1 MPPLLKR
8 TLLLLAVT
16 GALLLAPWPSL
27 ANSDAEKRQ
36 AAVSKQI
43 NRVLKE
49 LADEKNRYSELER
62 KLEDVEKRI
71 QFQTN
76 TLRKLESQIGK
87 GEQRLT
93 GLQASVKEQ
102 RYQLSD
108 QQRLLAKQLRA
119 AWMTGNQETVQ
130 LWLSGRDI
138 KMFGPVLTW
147 YDYVNKSRADNV
159 IGLSAEL
166 ELLTRTEK
174 ELAEATDALRG
185 LRDSEQQNIGR
196 LDAAREQ
203 RAQLLASSGQRIKA
217 EESQLKKLK
226 QEEAEL
232 AKLIEKLKIAA
243 AKAPPPSKPSVPD
256 VPFRKLTGKLH
267 WPVKGKIQH
276 DYGSPRADGR
286 LKWNGVTIK
295 AKRGS
300 KVHSVAG
307 GEVIFADWL
316 GRLGLLMIVDHGD
329 NYLTLYGHN
338 QALYKKPGDKVTA
351 GDLIA
356 SVGDSGGR
364 TESALYFEVRKG
376 SSFRNP
382 HLWCKK
388 AAL

>member
-8 TLLLLAVT
+8 ASLLLAIS
-16 GALLLAPWPSL
+16 GALWLAPASL
-27 ANSDAEKRQ
+27 YANKDAEKRQ
-36 AAVSKQI
+36 AAVAKQI
-43 NRVLKE
+43 DLVIQE
-49 LADEKNRYSELER
+49 LQAEKNRYSELEK
-62 KLEDVEKRI
+62 KLQDVEKRI
-71 QFQTN
+71 QFQSR
-76 TLRKLESQIGK
+76 TLRKLEEQITK
-87 GEQRLT
+87 GAARITQ
-93 GLQASVKEQ
+93 LQADQKEQ
-102 RYQLSD
+102 RYALSD

-119 AWMTGNQETVQ
+119 AWMTGNQEQLQ
-130 LWLSGRDI
+130 LWLSGRDV

-147 YDYVNKSRADNV
+147 YEYVSKSRADNV
-159 IGLSAEL
+159 IDLSAEL
-166 ELLTRTEK
+166 ELLAKTEQ
-174 ELAEATDALRG
+174 ELQEATEALRV
-185 LRDSEQQNIGR
+185 LRDSEQQNVGR

-203 RAQLLASSGQRIKA
+203 RASLLASSGKRIKA
-217 EESQLKKLK
+217 EENQLQKLK

-232 AKLIEKLKIAA
+232 AALIKKLKLAA
-243 AKAPPPSKPSVPD
+243 ARAPKPVKPAVPSKP
-256 VPFRKLTGKLH
+256 FAKLTGKLH
-267 WPVKGKIQH
+267 WPVKGRIQH
-276 DYGSPRADGR
+276 DYGAPRADGR

-300 KVHSVAG
+300 KVRSVAG

-316 GRLGLLMIVDHGD
+316 GRLGLLLIVDHGD

-338 QALYKKPGDKVTA
+338 QALYKKPGEKVSA

-376 SSFRNP
+376 SQFRNP